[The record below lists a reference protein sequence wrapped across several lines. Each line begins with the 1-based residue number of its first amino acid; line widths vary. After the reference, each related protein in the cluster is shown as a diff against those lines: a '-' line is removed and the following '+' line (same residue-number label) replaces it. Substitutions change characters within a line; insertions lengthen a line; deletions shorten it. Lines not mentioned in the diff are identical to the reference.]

1 MKLLLGVML
10 AILFA
15 ASGQVIADQ
24 KQQLGDWDVHYIAFP
39 APLLT
44 PEIAQQYRI
53 QRSKYNAV
61 INISV
66 LDRETEQAQKI
77 NVSGIAKDIQGRQ
90 IALEFTEVVEGK
102 AVYYLAQLPFRD
114 QQRFDFTLTLAQKDS
129 LQQLKFKQTFYVD

>member
-66 LDRETEQAQKI
+66 LDTQSQQAQKI
-77 NVSGIAKDIQGRQ
+77 NISGIAKDIQGRQ

>member
-10 AILFA
+10 AILFT

-66 LDRETEQAQKI
+66 LDTQSQQAQKI
-77 NVSGIAKDIQGRQ
+77 NISGIAKDIQGRQ

>member
-1 MKLLLGVML
+1 MKSLLNVVL
-10 AILFA
+10 AIFMA
-15 ASGQVIADQ
+15 ASFQLSADQ

-44 PEIAQQYRI
+44 PEIAKQYRI

-66 LDRETEQAQKI
+66 LDTASQQAQKVNI
-77 NVSGIAKDIQGRQ
+77 TGIAKDIQGRQ
-90 IALEFTEVVEGK
+90 IALDFTEVVEGK
-102 AVYYLAQLPFRD
+102 AVYYLAQLPFRNL
-114 QQRFDFTLTLAQKDS
+114 QRFDFTLTLSQNDQ